1 MGRAIDLFVTY
12 RFIKLLVTPF
22 EKTDAYRLGIID
34 ADGKRIL
41 VPGTTN
47 KPTPLR
53 TVEEKSA
60 YTVLHK
66 LVFNIKKIF
75 AKVPGLR
82 TKLGTYAAALFLL
95 KDTFKESVDDPDI
108 FEKEFMKYL
117 KEQGYEID
125 DTISEEVI
133 GFGEVLPK
141 GEYKLAN
148 DILNKEE
155 EELSAKKGDK
165 VVAFDDEAPVDTIL
179 GVDIFPVVHVKTQE
193 KIYSGNEREKIISYT
208 LTSIQTILA
217 QNRFAKIA
225 YEYFKSLKE
234 PYVSPIASNIIKPII
249 LMSLIKLKVKNKLE
263 FTNMN
268 LKKSL
273 NSIKNKIGEI
283 LGHYPNL
290 LVNISELTP
299 KAIPSSDIIK
309 KYQRN
314 L

>member
-41 VPGTTN
+41 EPGTTN
-47 KPTPLR
+47 KPTTLR

-141 GEYKLAN
+141 GEYKLSN

-193 KIYSGNEREKIISYT
+193 KIYVG
-208 LTSIQTILA
+208 
-217 QNRFAKIA
+217 
-225 YEYFKSLKE
+225 
-234 PYVSPIASNIIKPII
+234 
-249 LMSLIKLKVKNKLE
+249 LE
-263 FTNMN
+263 D
-268 LKKSL
+268 
-273 NSIKNKIGEI
+273 
-283 LGHYPNL
+283 
-290 LVNISELTP
+290 LV
-299 KAIPSSDIIK
+299 
-309 KYQRN
+309 Q
-314 L
+314 

>member
-41 VPGTTN
+41 EPGTTN
-47 KPTPLR
+47 KPTTLR

-133 GFGEVLPK
+133 GFGEILPK

-165 VVAFDDEAPVDTIL
+165 VIAFDDEAPVDTIL

-193 KIYSGNEREKIISYT
+193 KIYVG
-208 LTSIQTILA
+208 
-217 QNRFAKIA
+217 
-225 YEYFKSLKE
+225 
-234 PYVSPIASNIIKPII
+234 
-249 LMSLIKLKVKNKLE
+249 LE
-263 FTNMN
+263 D
-268 LKKSL
+268 
-273 NSIKNKIGEI
+273 
-283 LGHYPNL
+283 
-290 LVNISELTP
+290 LV
-299 KAIPSSDIIK
+299 
-309 KYQRN
+309 Q
-314 L
+314 